1 MVILAR
7 AMEKLDR
14 RIIRTRRALA
24 DALIT
29 LALERGYENITI
41 RMLTEH
47 AGVGNRTFYRHY
59 LSLDDL
65 LIQVLTSAFQ
75 EYKERALEAETPH
88 DEVLAL
94 FSFIRDHPDV
104 LRVYVNL
111 PWRHPARQIILTEAA
126 KIVHSRYA
134 QRNTTSVPLA
144 LSIDHILLATNNL
157 VAWYL
162 DHIDCYTPEQVAVI
176 HEVLI
181 LDALEQQAI
190 VIRSDWMQKRHRFR
204 P

>member
-1 MVILAR
+1 M
-7 AMEKLDR
+7 
-14 RIIRTRRALA
+14 RTRRALTDSFIA
-24 DALIT
+24 

-47 AGVGNRTFYRHY
+47 AGVGNRTFYRHF
-59 LSLDDL
+59 LGLDDL
-65 LIQVLTSAFQ
+65 LKQILTSAFQ

-94 FSFIRDHPDV
+94 YTFIRDHPDL

-111 PWRHPARQIILTEAA
+111 PWRHPARQVILTEAT
-126 KIVHSRYA
+126 KIVYSRYD
-134 QRNTTSVPLA
+134 QHNKTSVPLE

-181 LDALEQQAI
+181 LDALERQAI
-190 VIRSDWMQKRHRFR
+190 VMRNDWMQKRHQFG
-204 P
+204 